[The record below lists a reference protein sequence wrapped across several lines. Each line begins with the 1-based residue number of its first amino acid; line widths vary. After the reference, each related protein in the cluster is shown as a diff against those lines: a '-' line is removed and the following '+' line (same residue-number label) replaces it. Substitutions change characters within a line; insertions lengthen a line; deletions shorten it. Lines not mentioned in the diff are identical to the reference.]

1 MIKKHVSDVK
11 SEQVAINGAQG
22 ATIQWLITDQ
32 DGAQRYVMRR
42 FEIKPNGII
51 PLHAHP
57 EEHEIYVLSG
67 QATILSET
75 DETISAQTGDILYV
89 APFEKHGYKNEDH
102 HPFSFLCVIPLL
114 PK

>member
-1 MIKKHVSDVK
+1 MIKKHVSDIKPEEVTI
-11 SEQVAINGAQG
+11 EGAQG
-22 ATIQWLITDQ
+22 ATIQWLITNQ

-75 DETISAQTGDILYV
+75 DEIIYVQAGDILYV
-89 APFEKHGYKNEDH
+89 PPFEKHGYKNEDL
-102 HPFSFLCVIPLL
+102 HPFSFLCIIPLL